1 MFFFV
6 SKSRRNREHSVRFT
20 FFDFDLCPDISPD
33 IDILKLHYS
42 MSDFPKPWMNTAQT
56 PSVVCF
62 GHTVNISTIFRLF
75 KAILWVKIGLR
86 NFGAKF
92 KFRRI
97 FTKIADISTQRSKSK
112 NVNRTGCSSFIFL
125 LDAKNRLSISEV
137 VSSEYVQKVWVK
149 LKKNYL
155 SPQILICEWLPITSL
170 CRHSI
175 TPITRKNDCE
185 MTGIRPITGKV
196 FEFGKGSF
204 W

>member
-1 MFFFV
+1 MHRWAAGFKISYIWKFSKYLGNFFFSLTQTFCRYSEPTISDIAKGFFV
-6 SKSRRNREHSVRFT
+6 SKRRRNGEHSVRFT
-20 FFDFDLCPDISPD
+20 FFDFDLCPEILPD

-42 MSDFPKPWMNTAQT
+42 MSDFPNPWMNTAQT

-112 NVNRTGCSSFIFL
+112 NVNRTECSSFLLL

-137 VSSEYVQKVWVK
+137 VSSEYVQKVWGE
-149 LKKNYL
+149 LKKSYL
-155 SPQILICEWLPITSL
+155 GDNLFN
-170 CRHSI
+170 H
-175 TPITRKNDCE
+175 
-185 MTGIRPITGKV
+185 
-196 FEFGKGSF
+196 
-204 W
+204 